1 MIDKPKKIYKFAN
14 EKMTMTN
21 PKVENYIKEA
31 INTKGIIDL
40 NGKDFDSLLNSGDK
54 AQTFLENGSGDS
66 ALNDV
71 LAAIEKDAKQ
81 KGINIFDSK
90 KILISISISSKE
102 NAVNSFMTAKLEAI
116 NEFIA
121 RFGEDFELKW
131 GLYSSPALQEDEVR
145 VLLITC

>member
-1 MIDKPKKIYKFAN
+1 
-14 EKMTMTN
+14 MTN

-90 KILISISISSKE
+90 KILTSISISSKE
-102 NAVNSFMTAKLEAI
+102 NAINSFMTAKLEAI

-121 RFGEDFELKW
+121 RFVEDFELKW